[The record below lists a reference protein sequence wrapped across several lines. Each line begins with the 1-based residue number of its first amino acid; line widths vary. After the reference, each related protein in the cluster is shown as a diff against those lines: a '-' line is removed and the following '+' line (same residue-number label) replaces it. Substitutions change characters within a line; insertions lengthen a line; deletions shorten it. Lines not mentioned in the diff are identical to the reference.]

1 MAKGIYLG
9 LPEDELLRY
18 RAEALADLGRVV
30 TSYSDSGTSVSKTF
44 GMKAEDRLVEINWA
58 LSRLDPSKYG
68 NRHTSITTD
77 WKYRQD

>member
-1 MAKGIYLG
+1 MAKGLFLG

-44 GMKAEDRLVEINWA
+44 GMKAEDRLVEINYA
-58 LSRLDPSKYG
+58 LSRLDSSKYG
-68 NRHTSITTD
+68 SRRTSITTD